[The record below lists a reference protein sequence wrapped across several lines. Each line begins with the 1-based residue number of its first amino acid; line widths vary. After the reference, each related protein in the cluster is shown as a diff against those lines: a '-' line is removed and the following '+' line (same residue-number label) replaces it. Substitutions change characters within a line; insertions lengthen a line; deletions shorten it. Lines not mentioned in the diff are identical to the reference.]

1 MVAQYFNRSA
11 NCRDENHMAN
21 TLNAPI
27 IGIDRGASC
36 TDFAVIESDAL
47 IEIFS
52 IENRDWQS
60 IRTVY
65 ERLISKYQT
74 RHIVFSGSAAGMP
87 GAMKKASTI
96 IAEIDAIGF
105 GGAVLSD
112 CNECV
117 VVSMGT
123 GSAIVHFAN
132 NSAEHLGGSGI
143 GGGTIKGL
151 STLICGLDNPSQIE
165 ALALKG
171 DAAKL
176 NLTISDLGYEQIS
189 FLGADMTA
197 SNFADLKSQK
207 IEDQAAA
214 ILDLVGET
222 VGIIASI
229 CARSVNCRDRIV
241 MVGKVAQNQFIRQVL
256 NLVGKL
262 YQTTF
267 IFPENPGYATV
278 YGAAVKYRHDM
289 LKNKNPS
296 GRSAQ

>member
-1 MVAQYFNRSA
+1 MTRNLI
-11 NCRDENHMAN
+11 E
-21 TLNAPI
+21 PI
-27 IGIDRGASC
+27 IGIDRGASF
-36 TDFAVIESDAL
+36 TDFAVVDSDG
-47 IEIFS
+47 IREIFS
-52 IENRDWQS
+52 IENRNWES
-60 IRTVY
+60 IRTAY
-65 ERLISKYQT
+65 ERLITKYQT
-74 RHIVFSGSAAGMP
+74 RHIVFSGSATGMP
-87 GAMKKASTI
+87 TSMKNTIAI

-105 GGAVLSD
+105 GGAALAD

-123 GSAIVHFAN
+123 GSAIVHFSN
-132 NSAEHLGGSGI
+132 NSTDHLGGSGV
-143 GGGTIKGL
+143 GGGTIRGL
-151 STLICGLDNPSQIE
+151 SSLICGLDNPSEIE

-171 DAAKL
+171 NAAEL

-197 SNFADLKSQK
+197 SNFANIKSEK

-214 ILDLVGET
+214 VLDLVGET

-229 CARSVNCRDRIV
+229 CARSVDCRDHIV
-241 MVGKVAQNQFIRQVL
+241 MVGKVAENRFIRQVL

-278 YGAAVKYRHDM
+278 YGAAVKYRYDM
-289 LKNKNPS
+289 TNKANRFS
-296 GRSAQ
+296 KVSKHRINNDES

>member
-1 MVAQYFNRSA
+1 MPKS
-11 NCRDENHMAN
+11 
-21 TLNAPI
+21 LNAPI
-27 IGIDRGASC
+27 IGIDRGASF
-36 TDFAVIESDAL
+36 TDFAVVDADGL
-47 IEIFS
+47 REIFS
-52 IENRDWQS
+52 LKNRAWES
-60 IRTVY
+60 ISAAY
-65 ERLISKYQT
+65 ERLITKYQT
-74 RHIVFSGSAAGMP
+74 RHIVFSGSATGMP
-87 GAMKKASTI
+87 MSMKNTITI

-105 GGAVLSD
+105 GGAALAD
-112 CNECV
+112 CSECV

-132 NSAEHLGGSGI
+132 NSVEHLGGSGV

-151 STLICGLDNPSQIE
+151 SALICGLDDPSQIE

-171 DAAKL
+171 NASEL

-197 SNFADLKSQK
+197 SNFADLKSK
-207 IEDQAAA
+207 KVEDQAAA

-229 CARSVNCRDRIV
+229 CARSVNCRDQIV
-241 MVGKVAQNQFIRQVL
+241 MVGKVAENQFIRQVL

-267 IFPENPGYATV
+267 IFPENPRYATV
-278 YGAAVKYRHDM
+278 YGAAVKYRYDM
-289 LKNKNPS
+289 LGKPD
-296 GRSAQ
+296 

>member
-1 MVAQYFNRSA
+1 MTKAL
-11 NCRDENHMAN
+11 
-21 TLNAPI
+21 TAPI

-36 TDFAVIESDAL
+36 TDFAVLDADAL

-52 IENRDWQS
+52 IDNRNWQS
-60 IRTVY
+60 IGTVY
-65 ERLISKYQT
+65 ERLILKHHT

-87 GAMKKASTI
+87 TSMKDTVTI

-105 GGAVLSD
+105 GGAALAD
-112 CNECV
+112 CKECV

-132 NSAEHLGGSGI
+132 NSAKHLGGSGV

-151 STLICGLDNPSQIE
+151 SALICGLDNPSRIE

-197 SNFADLKSQK
+197 SNFADIKSTRV
-207 IEDQAAA
+207 EDQAAA
-214 ILDLVGET
+214 ILNLVGET

-229 CARSVNCRDRIV
+229 CARSVNCRDHIV
-241 MVGKVAQNQFIRQVL
+241 MVGKVAQNRFIRQVL

-278 YGAAVKYRHDM
+278 FGAAVKYRHDM
-289 LKNKNPS
+289 LENEDPS
-296 GRSAQ
+296 EAKS

>member
-1 MVAQYFNRSA
+1 MPKS
-11 NCRDENHMAN
+11 
-21 TLNAPI
+21 LNAPI
-27 IGIDRGASC
+27 IGIDRGASF
-36 TDFAVIESDAL
+36 TDFAVVDADGL
-47 IEIFS
+47 REIFS
-52 IENRDWQS
+52 LENRAWES
-60 IRTVY
+60 ISAAY
-65 ERLISKYQT
+65 ERLITKYQT
-74 RHIVFSGSAAGMP
+74 RHIVFSGSATGMP
-87 GAMKKASTI
+87 MSMKNTITI

-105 GGAVLSD
+105 GGAALAD
-112 CNECV
+112 CSECV

-132 NSAEHLGGSGI
+132 NSTEHLGGSGV

-151 STLICGLDNPSQIE
+151 SALICGLEDPSQIE

-171 DAAKL
+171 NASEL

-197 SNFADLKSQK
+197 SNFADLKSK
-207 IEDQAAA
+207 KVEDQAAA

-229 CARSVNCRDRIV
+229 CARSVDCRDHIV
-241 MVGKVAQNQFIRQVL
+241 MVGKVAENQFIRQVL

-278 YGAAVKYRHDM
+278 YGAAVKYRYDM
-289 LKNKNPS
+289 LGKP
-296 GRSAQ
+296 

>member
-1 MVAQYFNRSA
+1 
-11 NCRDENHMAN
+11 MAN

-47 IEIFS
+47 IEILS
-52 IENRDWQS
+52 VENRDWES

-87 GAMKKASTI
+87 ASMKKTITI
-96 IAEIDAIGF
+96 ITEIDAIGF

-151 STLICGLDNPSQIE
+151 STLICGLDNPSEIE

-171 DAAKL
+171 NAAEL
-176 NLTISDLGYEQIS
+176 NLTISDLGYEQVS
-189 FLGADMTA
+189 FLGAEMTA
-197 SNFADLKSQK
+197 SNFADIKSKK

-214 ILDLVGET
+214 VLDLVGET

-229 CARSVNCRDRIV
+229 CARSVDCRDHIV
-241 MVGKVAQNQFIRQVL
+241 MVGKVAENRFIRQVL

-278 YGAAVKYRHDM
+278 YGAAVKYRYDM
-289 LKNKNPS
+289 LKNEKS
-296 GRSAQ
+296 TGRAAL

>member
-1 MVAQYFNRSA
+1 MT
-11 NCRDENHMAN
+11 EN
-21 TLNAPI
+21 LNAPI
-27 IGIDRGASC
+27 IGIDRGASF
-36 TDFAVIESDAL
+36 TDFAVVDADGL
-47 IEIFS
+47 KEIFS
-52 IENRDWQS
+52 IEKRDWES
-60 IRTVY
+60 IGTAY
-65 ERLISKYQT
+65 ERLVTKYQT
-74 RHIVFSGSAAGMP
+74 RHIVFSGSATGMSAP
-87 GAMKKASTI
+87 MKNTITI

-105 GGAVLSD
+105 GGAALAK

-132 NSAEHLGGSGI
+132 NSAQHLGGSGV

-151 STLICGLDNPSQIE
+151 SSLICGLDDPLKIE

-171 DAAKL
+171 NASEL

-197 SNFADLKSQK
+197 SNFADIKSKK

-222 VGIIASI
+222 VGIIASV
-229 CARSVNCRDRIV
+229 CARSVNCRNHIV
-241 MVGKVAQNQFIRQVL
+241 MVGKVAENKFIRQVL

-278 YGAAVKYRHDM
+278 YGAAVKYRYDM
-289 LKNKNPS
+289 TKKANVE
-296 GRSAQ
+296 GRISVEFI

>member
-1 MVAQYFNRSA
+1 MVAQYFDRSA
-11 NCRDENHMAN
+11 NCKNENHMPN
-21 TLNAPI
+21 TLNATI

-36 TDFAVIESDAL
+36 TDFAVLQSDVL
-47 IEIFS
+47 MEIFS
-52 IENRDWQS
+52 IAGRDWES

-87 GAMKKASTI
+87 AAMKKAITI

-105 GGAVLSD
+105 GGAALAD
-112 CNECV
+112 CSECV

-123 GSAIVHFAN
+123 GSAVVHFAN
-132 NSAEHLGGSGI
+132 NNTAHLGGSGI

-165 ALALKG
+165 ALALEG

-207 IEDQAAA
+207 VEDQAAA

-278 YGAAVKYRHDM
+278 YGATVKYRYDM
-289 LKNKNPS
+289 TKKTNT
-296 GRSAQ
+296 Q